1 MLTNIKELCRISTFE
16 ANFKGVKI
24 EFEYN
29 INISPSGPDL
39 DILSVNGLD
48 DWDDWGNELEDD
60 LITFIEEFGL
70 PEAEYLT

>member
-39 DILSVNGLD
+39 DVLSVNGSD
-48 DWDDWGNELEDD
+48 EFEYEVEVEL
-60 LITFIEEFGL
+60 IRFIEEFGL

>member
-16 ANFKGVKI
+16 ADFKGFKI

-39 DILSVNGLD
+39 DVLSVNGSD
-48 DWDDWGNELEDD
+48 EFEYEVEVEL
-60 LITFIEEFGL
+60 IRFIEEFGL